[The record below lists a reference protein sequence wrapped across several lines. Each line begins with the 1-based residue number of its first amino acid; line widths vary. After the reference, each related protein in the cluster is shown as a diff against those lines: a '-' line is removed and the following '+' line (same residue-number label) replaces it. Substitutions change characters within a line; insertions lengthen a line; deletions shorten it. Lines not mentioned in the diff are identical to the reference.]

1 MKGGERKARELIR
14 TVVNSVDLGSLH
26 PMPSGMKADARP
38 HSSPLGITTPN
49 SGRSLIK
56 SSSSTCVVNP
66 VLSFA
71 DLDRIFFQKILKKE
85 EDLKKAFSI
94 IDSEQTLRVTKNQL
108 RRIIEV
114 YLLPLTRK
122 QFNEVLSQ
130 IPLTSNGEVP
140 YLEFL
145 ARFGRLITNVHSLKR
160 VPGKQ
165 CNVRSLNQLECQ
177 LGEKIFKNI
186 KGVTKAFKL
195 FDCTQ
200 SGQIHPNGLRQVL
213 ENYCFKMRD
222 DEFEKLWNRYSIGK
236 DAALDYNAFLKN
248 LAMNI
253 NLNQK
258 YSMNSKAQGPL
269 PLPTQ
274 PIPLDTVPWAPVSVG
289 PDVLECTWRVKP
301 ENKYVFSFSSTS
313 GDGWENSS
321 MDEIEAAFC
330 REFGVSTL
338 NIEKALSA
346 FDTTKRGYVSLNYL
360 KIVVDNFIF
369 PLPKGIFLQLLKR
382 LGFKTTGKIA
392 WKQFLRKCQDCAL
405 VDNGAMIPMR
415 KKKRM
420 CGAEPIFKENIIVKL
435 CRHVDD
441 GFSALKKAFHTVN
454 PKQDGKI
461 TGKELRH
468 ILNCIL
474 WKISDGEYKEL
485 MQILDPAG
493 SGYVNYITF
502 LYLLE
507 EENSVIRKKRL
518 SGLRDERIPQFLA
531 WDSVE
536 EVLQDAISKNSQ
548 DFHTLLKTY
557 DIGDT
562 GLISRNNLKK
572 ILQTFCRYLSDE
584 HLTKLCDKFQDVIS
598 GGILYKKLLSSIGVP
613 SPTHDSPVT
622 VQSFQSLNGICRR
635 EDIFERSKHSD
646 YKNDPTKNK
655 TLEEVIESLKNWI
668 QLQDIGFR
676 DTFLEYSKHP
686 LEKISKEEFRKVLE
700 DNGMPM
706 DDEQFGLLVKKI
718 GYKNE
723 GLSYLDFASG
733 FEASDGKP
741 SGQEPPVVQ
750 TVPTSVTP
758 KTSFE
763 SHFTTADDCLK
774 NFSKRIKETYGD
786 AYSAFYKTDTNHDGI
801 INMTDFRTMLHHML
815 ITLKEEEFMRLL
827 ESMNLK
833 PGLTLNY
840 REFRNLC
847 EKRQFKKDDPPQRLI
862 RPKPKN
868 TDSDLACEQ
877 AHNYLVSEARNRWFD
892 LSKNFLET
900 DNEGNGILRRRDI
913 RNSLYGFDIPITPRE
928 FEKLWARYDT
938 TQKGYITYQ
947 EFLSRLGIEYS
958 PSIHRPYAVDHFN
971 FMGHFTKP
979 EQILEET
986 KELQHYLE
994 SRPFKDKFKDH
1005 YQDISLAF
1013 AKLDKQKNAFISL
1026 NELQKVLQEYHPN
1039 ITEEEITT
1047 MLKSWGISYNDNII
1061 YYHEFLKALDNLK
1074 RVKAHPKEKEECQP
1088 IVFSVL
1094 TPDQVLKKMKEM
1106 VSANYNTFFK
1116 AFAAYDK
1123 EDTGIIK
1130 ASDFAQVIKDL
1141 CLKLKDS
1148 QYTYVLKKL
1157 RLHLNTHIN
1166 WKFFLRNFPC
1176 FFEETAAEWSDKMQ
1190 RACRPKSPKDQF
1202 LKDILTRIRDVVT
1215 ARYLIIAQ
1223 EFSDLDC
1230 SKSNL
1235 ISREDFK
1242 GIFNRHIQILNDEQF
1257 ESLWNELPLNSEG
1270 RLKYQDFLSKFNMEK
1285 ALSPPATGDSVKT
1298 QRSGGNTPEAEAAAA
1313 AAPAAT
1319 APAPA
1324 PGSAP
1329 ATGGGSAPGSAPRPQ
1344 TGDEIVPGTAAS
1356 AASRA
1361 WVPPLQNCEVI
1372 ENKLR
1377 KKIQGCWKEML
1388 KECKEKDVD
1397 KQGEITVAEF
1407 QALVDK
1413 YNLEISKD
1421 ECQHLIT
1428 KYDLKNCGKFAY
1440 CDFFQSCVLLLK
1452 AKETSLMQRMKIQQ
1466 VYMMKG
1472 SGTQSAS
1479 FYAALLRIQPKIL
1492 HCWRPMRRTFK
1503 SYDESGTG
1511 LLSIADFRKVL
1522 RQYGINLSEEEFFHI
1537 LEYYDKTL
1545 SSKISYNDFLRAFL
1559 Q

>member
-1 MKGGERKARELIR
+1 MKGGERKAREVIR
-14 TVVNSVDLGSLH
+14 TVVNSVDLGNLNST
-26 PMPSGMKADARP
+26 PGIKADVRP

-49 SGRSLIK
+49 ASRNLVK
-56 SSSSTCVVNP
+56 SSSSISVVNP

-85 EDLKKAFSI
+85 DELKKAFSI
-94 IDSEQTLRVTKNQL
+94 IDSEQTLRVTKSQL

-145 ARFGRLITNVHSLKR
+145 ARFGRLITNVNSLKR
-160 VPGKQ
+160 TPGKQ
-165 CNVRSLNQLECQ
+165 STSKSLNQLECM
-177 LGEKIFKNI
+177 LGEKIFKNVKSI
-186 KGVTKAFKL
+186 TKAFKL

-200 SGQIHPNGLRQVL
+200 SGQIHPSGLRQVL

-222 DEFEKLWNRYSIGK
+222 EEFEKLWNRYSLGK
-236 DAALDYNAFLKN
+236 DTALDYNAFLKN

-258 YSMNSKAQGPL
+258 YNFVSK
-269 PLPTQ
+269 
-274 PIPLDTVPWAPVSVG
+274 
-289 PDVLECTWRVKP
+289 ECAWRVKP
-301 ENKYVFSFSSTS
+301 DSKYVFSFSSTS

-330 REFGVSTL
+330 KEFGVSTP

-360 KIVVDNFIF
+360 KVVVDNFIF

-405 VDNGAMIPMR
+405 ADNGNMIPMR
-415 KKKRM
+415 KKKRVS
-420 CGAEPIFKENIIVKL
+420 GSEPVFKESILVKL
-435 CRHVDD
+435 CRLVDD
-441 GFSALKKAFHTVN
+441 NFFALKKAFHTIN

-461 TGKELRH
+461 TGKEMRH
-468 ILNCIL
+468 ILSTVL
-474 WKISDGEYKEL
+474 WKVSDSEYKEL
-485 MQILDPAG
+485 MEILDPTG
-493 SGYVNYITF
+493 SGYINYITL

-507 EENSVIRKKRL
+507 EDSSMMKKKRPN
-518 SGLRDERIPQFLA
+518 GLKDEKAPQFLA

-536 EVLQDAISKNSQ
+536 EVLQDAISKNLQ
-548 DFHTLLKTY
+548 DFHVLLKTH

-562 GLISRNNLKK
+562 GLISRNHLKK
-572 ILQTFCRYLSDE
+572 ILQTFCRYLTDE
-584 HLTKLCDKFQDVIS
+584 HLTKLCDKFQDVTS
-598 GGILYKKLLSSIGVP
+598 GGILYKKLLASIGIM
-613 SPTHDSPVT
+613 SPIQDSVVT
-622 VQSFQSLNGICRR
+622 IQSFQSPNGRR
-635 EDIFERSKHSD
+635 DDTSDRSKHSD
-646 YKNDPTKNK
+646 YKSEPVRNK

-668 QLQDIGFR
+668 QQQDTSFR

-686 LEKISKEEFRKVLE
+686 LEKISKEDFRKVLE

-733 FEASDGKP
+733 FEASDAKP
-741 SGQEPPVVQ
+741 NGLESPGTPA
-750 TVPTSVTP
+750 VPASLTP

-763 SHFTTADDCLK
+763 SHFTSAEECLK
-774 NFSKRIKETYGD
+774 IFPKKIKEIYGD

-801 INMTDFRTMLHHML
+801 INMADFRTLLHHML
-815 ITLKEEEFMRLL
+815 ITLKDEEFLRLL
-827 ESMNLK
+827 DAMNLK

-847 EKRQFKKDDPPQRLI
+847 EKKQFRKDDPPQRLI
-862 RPKPKN
+862 RPKPKT
-868 TDSDLACEQ
+868 TDSELACDQ
-877 AHNYLVSEARNRWFD
+877 AHNYLVSEAKNRWFD

-900 DNEGNGILRRRDI
+900 DSEGNGILRRKDI
-913 RNSLYGFDIPITPRE
+913 RNALFGFDIPITPRE

-938 TQKGYITYQ
+938 AQKGYITYQ

-958 PSIHRPYAVDHFN
+958 PSIHRPYAMDHFN

-979 EQILEET
+979 EQIMEET
-986 KELQHYLE
+986 KELQQYME
-994 SRPFKDKFKDH
+994 TNKPYKDKLKDH
-1005 YQDISLAF
+1005 YQDINQAIG
-1013 AKLDKQKNAFISL
+1013 KLDKHKSSVISL
-1026 NELQKVLQEYHPN
+1026 NELHRLLQEYHPN
-1039 ITEEEITT
+1039 ITEEEITA
-1047 MLKSWGISYNDNII
+1047 MLKSLGIAYNDNLI
-1061 YYHEFLKALDNLK
+1061 YYHDFLKALENLK
-1074 RVKAHPKEKEECQP
+1074 PIKPHSREKEEPQP
-1088 IVFSVL
+1088 VSFSAL
-1094 TPDQVLKKMKEM
+1094 TPEQALKKMKEM
-1106 VSANYNTFFK
+1106 VTMNCHAFCK
-1116 AFAAYDK
+1116 AFSACDK

-1141 CLKLKDS
+1141 CPKLKDS
-1148 QYTYVLKKL
+1148 QYSYVLKKL

-1176 FFEETAAEWSDKMQ
+1176 FFEETAAEWTEKMQ
-1190 RACRPKSPKDQF
+1190 RASRPKSPKDQF
-1202 LKDILTRIRDVVT
+1202 LKEILMRIRDVVT
-1215 ARYLIIAQ
+1215 TRYLNISQ
-1223 EFSDLDC
+1223 EFSDIDC
-1230 SKSNL
+1230 CKSNL
-1235 ISREDFK
+1235 VNREDFR
-1242 GIFNRHIQILNDEQF
+1242 IVCNRHFQVLSDEQF

-1270 RLKYQDFLSKFNMEK
+1270 RLKYQEFLNKFNMEK
-1285 ALSPPATGDSVKT
+1285 TLSPPASAESVK
-1298 QRSGGNTPEAEAAAA
+1298 RSGGTTPEAEAALQ
-1313 AAPAAT
+1313 
-1319 APAPA
+1319 
-1324 PGSAP
+1324 GSAP
-1329 ATGGGSAPGSAPRPQ
+1329 AAGGSSAPGSALRPQ
-1344 TGDEIVPGTAAS
+1344 TVHDSAPGTS
-1356 AASRA
+1356 SSTSSRA
-1361 WVPPLQNCEVI
+1361 WVPPLQNLEVI
-1372 ENKLR
+1372 ETKLR
-1377 KKIQGCWKEML
+1377 KKMQGCWKEML

-1397 KQGEITVAEF
+1397 KQGEITVADF

-1413 YNLEISKD
+1413 YNLDISKE

-1428 KYDLKNCGKFAY
+1428 KYDLKNNGKFAY

-1452 AKETSLMQRMKIQQ
+1452 PKETSLMQRMKIQQ

-1472 SGTQSAS
+1472 AGTQSAS

-1511 LLSIADFRKVL
+1511 LLSIADFRKDPIERAGENNISQMRKL
-1522 RQYGINLSEEEFFHI
+1522 KHQEPRAKRIIIRSHI
-1537 LEYYDKTL
+1537 SIPTPTTA
-1545 SSKISYNDFLRAFL
+1545 SW
-1559 Q
+1559 

>member
-1 MKGGERKARELIR
+1 MKGGERKAREIIR

-26 PMPSGMKADARP
+26 SSPAGIKADSRP

-49 SGRSLIK
+49 AGRNLIK
-56 SSSSTCVVNP
+56 SSSSICLVNP
-66 VLSFA
+66 ILSFA

-145 ARFGRLITNVHSLKR
+145 ARFGRLITNVNFLKR
-160 VPGKQ
+160 VTGKQ
-165 CNVRSLNQLECQ
+165 CNSRSLSQLECQ
-177 LGEKIFKNI
+177 LGEKIFKNVKSI
-186 KGVTKAFKL
+186 TKAFKL
-195 FDCTQ
+195 FDCTH
-200 SGQIHPNGLRQVL
+200 SGQIHPKGLRQVL
-213 ENYCFKMRD
+213 ESYCFKMRD
-222 DEFEKLWNRYSIGK
+222 DEFEKLWNRYSLGK
-236 DAALDYNAFLKN
+236 DTSLDYNAFLKN

-258 YSMNSKAQGPL
+258 YSTSNK
-269 PLPTQ
+269 
-274 PIPLDTVPWAPVSVG
+274 
-289 PDVLECTWRVKP
+289 ECTWRVKP
-301 ENKYVFSFSSTS
+301 ENKYVFSFSSLS
-313 GDGWENSS
+313 GDSWENSS

-330 REFGVSTL
+330 REFGVCTA

-346 FDTTKRGYVSLNYL
+346 FDTSKRGYVSLNYL

-405 VDNGAMIPMR
+405 VDNGSMIPLR

-420 CGAEPIFKENIIVKL
+420 GGAEPIFKENIIMKI
-435 CRHVDD
+435 CRQVDD
-441 GFSALKKAFHTVN
+441 NFSALKKAFHMIN

-461 TGKELRH
+461 LGKELRH
-468 ILNCIL
+468 VLNCAL
-474 WKISDGEYKEL
+474 LKISDVEYKEL
-485 MQILDPAG
+485 LQILDPTG
-493 SGYVNYITF
+493 SGYVNYFTF

-507 EENSVIRKKRL
+507 EESSLIRKKRL
-518 SGLRDERIPQFLA
+518 NGLKDEKIPQFLA
-531 WDSVE
+531 WDSME
-536 EVLQDAISKNSQ
+536 EVLQDALSKNLQ
-548 DFHTLLKTY
+548 DFYTLLKTY

-572 ILQTFCRYLSDE
+572 VLQTFCRYLSDE
-584 HLTKLCDKFQDVIS
+584 HLSKLCDKFQDATS
-598 GGILYKKLLSSIGVP
+598 GGILYKKLLASFGIIIP
-613 SPTHDSPVT
+613 IYESPVT
-622 VQSFQSLNGICRR
+622 VQSFQSLNGIGRR
-635 EDIFERSKHSD
+635 DDFSERSKSND
-646 YKNDPTKNK
+646 YKSEPIKNK
-655 TLEEVIESLKNWI
+655 TLEEVIDSLKNWI
-668 QLQDIGFR
+668 QLQDAGFR

-733 FEASDGKP
+733 FEGSDGKP
-741 SGQEPPVVQ
+741 TGQEPPGTP
-750 TVPTSVTP
+750 TVPIPVTP
-758 KTSFE
+758 KSSFE
-763 SHFTTADDCLK
+763 SHFTSAEECLK
-774 NFSKRIKETYGD
+774 NFPKRIKEFYGD
-786 AYSAFYKTDTNHDGI
+786 AYSAFYKTDTNRDGL
-801 INMTDFRTMLHHML
+801 INMADLRTMLHHML
-815 ITLKEEEFMRLL
+815 ITLKEEEFMHLL
-827 ESMNLK
+827 DLMNLK

-847 EKRQFKKDDPPQRLI
+847 EKKQFKKDDPPQRLI
-862 RPKPKN
+862 RSKPKS
-868 TDSDLACEQ
+868 TDSELACDQ
-877 AHNYLVSEARNRWFD
+877 AHNYLASEAKNRWFD

-900 DNEGNGILRRRDI
+900 DNEGNGILRRRDV

-928 FEKLWARYDT
+928 FEKLWARYDVN
-938 TQKGYITYQ
+938 QKGYVTYQ
-947 EFLSRLGIEYS
+947 EFLNRLGIEYS

-986 KELQHYLE
+986 RELQQYLE
-994 SRPFKDKFKDH
+994 ATKPLKDKLKDH
-1005 YQDISLAF
+1005 YQDISQAF
-1013 AKLDKQKNAFISL
+1013 AKLDRHKNASVSL
-1026 NELQKVLQEYHPN
+1026 NEMQKVLQEYQPN
-1039 ITEEEITT
+1039 ITEEEIIT

-1061 YYHEFLKALDNLK
+1061 CYHEFLKAFDNLK
-1074 RVKAHPKEKEECQP
+1074 PTKTHPKEKEESQTV
-1088 IVFSVL
+1088 VFSTL
-1094 TPDQVLKKMKEM
+1094 PPDQVLKKMKE
-1106 VSANYNTFFK
+1106 VVLANYGTFVK

-1176 FFEETAAEWSDKMQ
+1176 FFEETAAEWTDKMQ
-1190 RACRPKSPKDQF
+1190 RACGPRSPKDQF
-1202 LKDILTRIRDVVT
+1202 LKDILTRIRDIVT
-1215 ARYLIIAQ
+1215 TRYLNIAQ

-1230 SKSNL
+1230 LKSNL
-1235 ISREDFK
+1235 ISREDFRSV
-1242 GIFNRHIQILNDEQF
+1242 FNRHIQILNDEQF

-1270 RLKYQDFLSKFNMEK
+1270 RLKYQEFLNKFNMDK
-1285 ALSPPATGDSVKT
+1285 TLSPLATGDSVKT
-1298 QRSGGNTPEAEAAAA
+1298 QRSGGISPEAEVV
-1313 AAPAAT
+1313 
-1319 APAPA
+1319 
-1324 PGSAP
+1324 PGP
-1329 ATGGGSAPGSAPRPQ
+1329 PPPTGVVSAPGSAPRPQ
-1344 TGDEIVPGTAAS
+1344 TQEAVPPTAGS
-1356 AASRA
+1356 TASRA
-1361 WVPPLQNCEVI
+1361 WVPPLQNCEMI
-1372 ENKLR
+1372 ETKVR

-1397 KQGEITVAEF
+1397 KRGEITVAEF

-1413 YNLEISKD
+1413 YNLEISKE

-1428 KYDLKNCGKFAY
+1428 KYDLKSNGKFAY

-1452 AKETSLMQRMKIQQ
+1452 TKETSLMQRMKIQQ

-1537 LEYYDKTL
+1537 LEYYDRTL

>member
-1 MKGGERKARELIR
+1 MSLRRWTSSRGGGWGRCFQTRDLARTNPGLPALGPFPEGR
-14 TVVNSVDLGSLH
+14 TNQRAF
-26 PMPSGMKADARP
+26 PSPWQQRP
-38 HSSPLGITTPN
+38 
-49 SGRSLIK
+49 GRENLVAGQRASDFQAI
-56 SSSSTCVVNP
+56 CVVNP
-66 VLSFA
+66 ILSFA
-71 DLDRIFFQKILKKE
+71 DLDRIFFQKILEKE
-85 EDLKKAFSI
+85 DDLKKAFSI

-145 ARFGRLITNVHSLKR
+145 ARFGRLITNAHSLKR
-160 VPGKQ
+160 VTGRQ
-165 CNVRSLNQLECQ
+165 CNIRSLNQLECL
-177 LGEKIFKNI
+177 LGEKIFKNVKSI
-186 KGVTKAFKL
+186 SRAFKL
-195 FDCTQ
+195 FDCSH
-200 SGQIHPNGLRQVL
+200 SGQIHPDGLRQVL

-222 DEFEKLWNRYSIGK
+222 EEFEKLWNRYSLGK
-236 DAALDYNAFLKN
+236 DTALDYNAFLKN

-258 YSMNSKAQGPL
+258 YSMSNK
-269 PLPTQ
+269 
-274 PIPLDTVPWAPVSVG
+274 
-289 PDVLECTWRVKP
+289 ECTWRVKP

-313 GDGWENSS
+313 GDSWENSS
-321 MDEIEAAFC
+321 LDEIEAAFC
-330 REFGVSTL
+330 REFGVSTA

-346 FDTTKRGYVSLNYL
+346 FDTSKRGYVSLNYL

-405 VDNGAMIPMR
+405 VDSGSMIPMR
-415 KKKRM
+415 KKKSYCMDLGPGCLDRGPGTGSNGTLQAKASGLSSGDPAGLAGRPLVIVADWLSSEEGPEEGQDWACQEEEDLPPFYSSPRM
-420 CGAEPIFKENIIVKL
+420 GGAEPILKENIIMKV

-441 GFSALKKAFHTVN
+441 SFSALKKAFHMFN
-454 PKQDGKI
+454 PKQDEKM

-468 ILNCIL
+468 ILNCVL
-474 WKISDGEYKEL
+474 WKVSDAEYKEL
-485 MQILDPAG
+485 MQILDPAA
-493 SGYVNYITF
+493 SGYVNYGTF
-502 LYLLE
+502 LNLLE
-507 EENSVIRKKRL
+507 EESSVFRKKRL
-518 SGLRDERIPQFLA
+518 NGLKDEKTPQFLA
-531 WDSVE
+531 WDSLE
-536 EVLQDAISKNSQ
+536 EVLHDAISKNMQ
-548 DFHTLLKTY
+548 DFHASLKTY

-572 ILQTFCRYLSDE
+572 ILQTVCRFLSDE
-584 HLTKLCDKFQDVIS
+584 HLTKLCDKFQDATS
-598 GGILYKKLLSSIGVP
+598 GGILYKKLLASIGIT
-613 SPTHDSPVT
+613 SLSHDSPVT
-622 VQSFQSLNGICRR
+622 VQSFQSVNGICRR
-635 EDIFERSKHSD
+635 DDFSERSKYD
-646 YKNDPTKNK
+646 YKNEPIKNK
-655 TLEEVIESLKNWI
+655 TLEEVIESLKSWI
-668 QLQDIGFR
+668 QLQDTGFR

-733 FEASDGKP
+733 FEASDGKLTVQEP
-741 SGQEPPVVQ
+741 SGILA
-750 TVPTSVTP
+750 VPTSVTP
-758 KTSFE
+758 KGSFE
-763 SHFTTADDCLK
+763 SHFTSAEECLK
-774 NFSKRIKETYGD
+774 NFPKRIKETYGD

-801 INMTDFRTMLHHML
+801 INMADFRTMLHHML
-815 ITLKEEEFMRLL
+815 ITLKEEEFIRLL

-847 EKRQFKKDDPPQRLI
+847 EKKQFKKDDPPQRLI

-868 TDSDLACEQ
+868 TDSELACDQ

-938 TQKGYITYQ
+938 TQKGYVTYQ
-947 EFLSRLGIEYS
+947 EFLNRLGIEYS
-958 PSIHRPYAVDHFN
+958 PSIHRPYVVDHFN

-986 KELQHYLE
+986 RELQQV
-994 SRPFKDKFKDH
+994 SQKDKFKDH
-1005 YQDISLAF
+1005 YQDISQAF
-1013 AKLDKQKNAFISL
+1013 AKLDKHKNAFISL
-1026 NELQKVLQEYHPN
+1026 NEMQKVLQEYQPN
-1039 ITEEEITT
+1039 ITEEEIMTL
-1047 MLKSWGISYNDNII
+1047 LKSWGISYNDNII

-1074 RVKAHPKEKEECQP
+1074 PVKAQSKEKEEGQAV
-1088 IVFSVL
+1088 VFSL
-1094 TPDQVLKKMKEM
+1094 LAPDQVLKKMKEV
-1106 VSANYNTFFK
+1106 VSANYNAFFK

-1176 FFEETAAEWSDKMQ
+1176 FFEETAVEWSDKMQ
-1190 RACRPKSPKDQF
+1190 RACRPKSPKDQS
-1202 LKDILTRIRDVVT
+1202 LKDILMRIRDVVT
-1215 ARYLIIAQ
+1215 TRYLNISQ

-1235 ISREDFK
+1235 ISREDFRS
-1242 GIFNRHIQILNDEQF
+1242 ICNRYFQVLNDEQF
-1257 ESLWNELPLNSEG
+1257 ESLWNELPLNSDG
-1270 RLKYQDFLSKFNMEK
+1270 KLKYQEFLSKFNMEK
-1285 ALSPPATGDSVKT
+1285 TLSPPATGDSVKT
-1298 QRSGGNTPEAEAAAA
+1298 QRSGGNSPEAEAA
-1313 AAPAAT
+1313 
-1319 APAPA
+1319 
-1324 PGSAP
+1324 PGTAP

-1344 TGDEIVPGTAAS
+1344 TGPESAPPTAGS
-1356 AASRA
+1356 MASRA

-1372 ENKLR
+1372 ETKLR

-1397 KQGEITVAEF
+1397 KHGEITVAEF
-1407 QALVDK
+1407 QALADK

-1428 KYDLKNCGKFAY
+1428 KYDLKNNGKFAY
-1440 CDFFQSCVLLLK
+1440 CDFFQSCVL
-1452 AKETSLMQRMKIQQ
+1452 
-1466 VYMMKG
+1466 
-1472 SGTQSAS
+1472 
-1479 FYAALLRIQPKIL
+1479 
-1492 HCWRPMRRTFK
+1492 
-1503 SYDESGTG
+1503 
-1511 LLSIADFRKVL
+1511 
-1522 RQYGINLSEEEFFHI
+1522 
-1537 LEYYDKTL
+1537 
-1545 SSKISYNDFLRAFL
+1545 
-1559 Q
+1559 

>member
-1 MKGGERKARELIR
+1 MVVVMVVMMVVMVVMVVMAVMVAVSGSPVLLLVTIHTSSQTTSPGREVIR
-14 TVVNSVDLGSLH
+14 TVVNSVDLGSL
-26 PMPSGMKADARP
+26 PLTTSGIKADARP
-38 HSSPLGITTPN
+38 HSSPLGIMTPN
-49 SGRSLIK
+49 AGRNLIK
-56 SSSSTCVVNP
+56 SSSSICVVNP
-66 VLSFA
+66 ILSFA

-160 VPGKQ
+160 VNGKQ
-165 CNVRSLNQLECQ
+165 CNIRSLNQLECQ
-177 LGEKIFKNI
+177 LGEKIFKNVKSI
-186 KGVTKAFKL
+186 NKAFKL
-195 FDCTQ
+195 FDCTH
-200 SGQIHPNGLRQVL
+200 SGQIHPDGLRQVL

-222 DEFEKLWNRYSIGK
+222 EEFEKLWSRYSLGK
-236 DAALDYNAFLKN
+236 DTALDYNAFLKN

-253 NLNQK
+253 NLNHK
-258 YSMNSKAQGPL
+258 YSMGNK
-269 PLPTQ
+269 
-274 PIPLDTVPWAPVSVG
+274 
-289 PDVLECTWRVKP
+289 ECTWRVKP

-330 REFGVSTL
+330 KEFGVSTA

-346 FDTTKRGYVSLNYL
+346 FDTSKRGYVSLNYL

-392 WKQFLRKCQDCAL
+392 WKQFLRKCQDCTL
-405 VDNGAMIPMR
+405 VDNGYTIPMR

-420 CGAEPIFKENIIVKL
+420 CGAEPVFKENIIMKL

-441 GFSALKKAFHTVN
+441 SLFALKKAFHVIN

-468 ILNCIL
+468 VLNSALC
-474 WKISDGEYKEL
+474 KVSDVEHKEL

-507 EENSVIRKKRL
+507 EECSSIRKKRL
-518 SGLRDERIPQFLA
+518 NGLKDEKIPQFLA
-531 WDSVE
+531 WDSME
-536 EVLQDAISKNSQ
+536 EVLQDAISKNFQ
-548 DFHTLLKTY
+548 DFYILLKTH

-562 GLISRNNLKK
+562 GLISRNSLKK
-572 ILQTFCRYLSDE
+572 ILQTFCRFLSDE
-584 HLTKLCDKFQDVIS
+584 HLTKLCDKFQDGTS
-598 GGILYKKLLSSIGVP
+598 GGILYKKLLASIGIT

-622 VQSFQSLNGICRR
+622 VQSFQPPNGICRR
-635 EDIFERSKHSD
+635 DDFSERNKYSD
-646 YKNDPTKNK
+646 YKNEPVRSKS
-655 TLEEVIESLKNWI
+655 LEEVIESLKNWI

-700 DNGMPM
+700 DYGMPM

-733 FEASDGKP
+733 FEDGKP
-741 SGQEPPVVQ
+741 SGQEPSGILA
-750 TVPTSVTP
+750 VPTSVTP
-758 KTSFE
+758 KSSFE
-763 SHFTTADDCLK
+763 SHFTSAEECLK
-774 NFSKRIKETYGD
+774 NFPKKIKETYGD

-815 ITLKEEEFMRLL
+815 ITLKEEEFIRLL

-847 EKRQFKKDDPPQRLI
+847 EKKQFKKDDPPQRLI
-862 RPKPKN
+862 RPKPKS
-868 TDSDLACEQ
+868 TDSELACDQ
-877 AHNYLVSEARNRWFD
+877 AHSYLVSEAKNRWFD

-938 TQKGYITYQ
+938 TQKGYVTYQ
-947 EFLSRLGIEYS
+947 EFLNRLGIEYS

-971 FMGHFTKP
+971 FMGHFTRP

-986 KELQHYLE
+986 RELQQYLE
-994 SRPFKDKFKDH
+994 AARTVKDKFKDH
-1005 YQDISLAF
+1005 YQDISQAF
-1013 AKLDKQKNAFISL
+1013 AKLDKHKNAFISL
-1026 NELQKVLQEYHPN
+1026 NEMQKVLQEYQPN

-1047 MLKSWGISYNDNII
+1047 MLRSWGISYNDNII

-1074 RVKAHPKEKEECQP
+1074 PVKTHSREKEESQTV
-1088 IVFSVL
+1088 IFSVL
-1094 TPDQVLKKMKEM
+1094 APDQALKKMKE
-1106 VSANYNTFFK
+1106 VVLANYNAFFK
-1116 AFAAYDK
+1116 AFSAYDK

-1190 RACRPKSPKDQF
+1190 KACRPKSPKDQF

-1215 ARYLIIAQ
+1215 TRYLNISQ

-1230 SKSNL
+1230 YKSNL
-1235 ISREDFK
+1235 ISREDFRS
-1242 GIFNRHIQILNDEQF
+1242 IFNRHFQILNDEQF
-1257 ESLWNELPLNSEG
+1257 ESLWNELPLSSDG
-1270 RLKYQDFLSKFNMEK
+1270 RLRYQDFLNKFNMEK
-1285 ALSPPATGDSVKT
+1285 TLSPPATGDSLKT
-1298 QRSGGNTPEAEAAAA
+1298 QRSGGASPEAEAA
-1313 AAPAAT
+1313 PGT
-1319 APAPA
+1319 APATA
-1324 PGSAP
+1324 GSCP
-1329 ATGGGSAPGSAPRPQ
+1329 PGSAPRPQ
-1344 TGDEIVPGTAAS
+1344 TGHEAAPPTAGS
-1356 AASRA
+1356 TASRA
-1361 WVPPLQNCEVI
+1361 WVPPLQNCEAI
-1372 ENKLR
+1372 ETKLR
-1377 KKIQGCWKEML
+1377 RKIQGCWKEML

-1397 KQGEITVAEF
+1397 KHGEITVAEF
-1407 QALVDK
+1407 QALADK

-1421 ECQHLIT
+1421 EYQHLIT
-1428 KYDLKNCGKFAY
+1428 KYDLKNSGKFAY

-1452 AKETSLMQRMKIQQ
+1452 GKETSLMQRMKIQQ
-1466 VYMMKG
+1466 IYMMKG

>member
-1 MKGGERKARELIR
+1 MKGGERKASLLNSDLALAIHSSTPSKYTVLESILPREVIR
-14 TVVNSVDLGSLH
+14 TVVNSVDLGNLNST
-26 PMPSGMKADARP
+26 PGIKADVRP

-49 SGRSLIK
+49 ASRNLVK
-56 SSSSTCVVNP
+56 SSSSISVVNP

-85 EDLKKAFSI
+85 DELKKAFSI
-94 IDSEQTLRVTKNQL
+94 IDSEQTLRVTKSQL

-145 ARFGRLITNVHSLKR
+145 ARFGRLITNVNSLKR
-160 VPGKQ
+160 TPGKQ
-165 CNVRSLNQLECQ
+165 STSKSLNQLECM
-177 LGEKIFKNI
+177 LGEKIFKNVKSI
-186 KGVTKAFKL
+186 TKAFKL

-200 SGQIHPNGLRQVL
+200 SGQIHPSGLRQVL

-222 DEFEKLWNRYSIGK
+222 EEFEKLWNRYSLGK
-236 DAALDYNAFLKN
+236 DTALDYNAFLKN

-258 YSMNSKAQGPL
+258 YNFVSK
-269 PLPTQ
+269 
-274 PIPLDTVPWAPVSVG
+274 
-289 PDVLECTWRVKP
+289 ECAWRVKP
-301 ENKYVFSFSSTS
+301 DSKYVFSFSSTS

-330 REFGVSTL
+330 KEFGVSTP

-360 KIVVDNFIF
+360 KVVVDNFIF

-405 VDNGAMIPMR
+405 ADNGNMIPMR
-415 KKKRM
+415 KKKRVS
-420 CGAEPIFKENIIVKL
+420 GSEPVFKESILVKL
-435 CRHVDD
+435 CRLVDD
-441 GFSALKKAFHTVN
+441 NFFALKKAFHTIN

-461 TGKELRH
+461 TGKEMRH
-468 ILNCIL
+468 ILSTVL
-474 WKISDGEYKEL
+474 WKVSDSEYKEL
-485 MQILDPAG
+485 MEILDPTG
-493 SGYVNYITF
+493 SGYINYITL

-507 EENSVIRKKRL
+507 EDSSMMKKKRPN
-518 SGLRDERIPQFLA
+518 GLKDEKAPQFLA

-536 EVLQDAISKNSQ
+536 EVLQDAISKNLQ
-548 DFHTLLKTY
+548 DFHVLLKTH

-562 GLISRNNLKK
+562 GLISRNHLKK
-572 ILQTFCRYLSDE
+572 ILQTFCRYLTDE
-584 HLTKLCDKFQDVIS
+584 HLTKLCDKFQDVTS
-598 GGILYKKLLSSIGVP
+598 GGILYKKLLASIGIM
-613 SPTHDSPVT
+613 SPIQDSVVT
-622 VQSFQSLNGICRR
+622 IQSFQSPNGRR
-635 EDIFERSKHSD
+635 DDTSDRSKHSD
-646 YKNDPTKNK
+646 YKSEPVRNK

-668 QLQDIGFR
+668 QQQDTSFR

-686 LEKISKEEFRKVLE
+686 LEKISKEDFRKVLE

-733 FEASDGKP
+733 FEASDAKP
-741 SGQEPPVVQ
+741 NGLESPGTPA
-750 TVPTSVTP
+750 VPASLTP

-763 SHFTTADDCLK
+763 SHFTSAEECLK
-774 NFSKRIKETYGD
+774 IFPKKIKEIYGD

-801 INMTDFRTMLHHML
+801 INMADFRTLLHHML
-815 ITLKEEEFMRLL
+815 ITLKDEEFLRLL
-827 ESMNLK
+827 DAMNLK

-847 EKRQFKKDDPPQRLI
+847 EKKQFRKDDPPQRLI
-862 RPKPKN
+862 RPKPKT
-868 TDSDLACEQ
+868 TDSELACDQ
-877 AHNYLVSEARNRWFD
+877 AHNYLVSEAKNRWFD

-900 DNEGNGILRRRDI
+900 DSEGNGILRRKDI
-913 RNSLYGFDIPITPRE
+913 RNALFGFDIPITPRE

-938 TQKGYITYQ
+938 AQKGYITYQ

-958 PSIHRPYAVDHFN
+958 PSIHRPYAMDHFN

-979 EQILEET
+979 EQIMEET
-986 KELQHYLE
+986 KELQQYME
-994 SRPFKDKFKDH
+994 TNKPYKDKLKDH
-1005 YQDISLAF
+1005 YQDINQAIG
-1013 AKLDKQKNAFISL
+1013 KLDKHKSSVISL
-1026 NELQKVLQEYHPN
+1026 NELHRLLQEYHPN
-1039 ITEEEITT
+1039 ITEEEITA
-1047 MLKSWGISYNDNII
+1047 MLKSLGIAYNDNLI
-1061 YYHEFLKALDNLK
+1061 YYHDFLKALENLK
-1074 RVKAHPKEKEECQP
+1074 PIKPHSREKEEPQP
-1088 IVFSVL
+1088 VSFSAL
-1094 TPDQVLKKMKEM
+1094 TPEQALKKMKEM
-1106 VSANYNTFFK
+1106 VTMNCHAFCK
-1116 AFAAYDK
+1116 AFSACDK

-1141 CLKLKDS
+1141 CPKLKDS
-1148 QYTYVLKKL
+1148 QYSYVLKKL

-1176 FFEETAAEWSDKMQ
+1176 FFEETAAEWTEKMQ
-1190 RACRPKSPKDQF
+1190 RASRPKSPKDQF
-1202 LKDILTRIRDVVT
+1202 LKEILMRIRDVVT
-1215 ARYLIIAQ
+1215 TRYLNISQ
-1223 EFSDLDC
+1223 EFSDIDC
-1230 SKSNL
+1230 CKSNL
-1235 ISREDFK
+1235 VNREDFR
-1242 GIFNRHIQILNDEQF
+1242 IVCNRHFQVLSDEQF

-1270 RLKYQDFLSKFNMEK
+1270 RLKYQEFLNKFNMEK
-1285 ALSPPATGDSVKT
+1285 TLSPPASAESVK
-1298 QRSGGNTPEAEAAAA
+1298 RSGGTTPEAEAALQ
-1313 AAPAAT
+1313 
-1319 APAPA
+1319 
-1324 PGSAP
+1324 GSAP
-1329 ATGGGSAPGSAPRPQ
+1329 AAGGSSAPGSALRPQ
-1344 TGDEIVPGTAAS
+1344 TVHDSAPGTS
-1356 AASRA
+1356 SSTSSRA
-1361 WVPPLQNCEVI
+1361 WVPPLQNLEVI
-1372 ENKLR
+1372 ETKLR
-1377 KKIQGCWKEML
+1377 KKMQGCWKEML

-1397 KQGEITVAEF
+1397 KQGEITVADF

-1413 YNLEISKD
+1413 YNLDISKE

-1428 KYDLKNCGKFAY
+1428 KYDLKNNGKFAY

-1452 AKETSLMQRMKIQQ
+1452 PKETSLMQRMKIQQ

-1472 SGTQSAS
+1472 AGTQSAS

>member
-1 MKGGERKARELIR
+1 MKGGERKSREVIR
-14 TVVNSVDLGSLH
+14 TVVNSVDLGNLNS
-26 PMPSGMKADARP
+26 STTGIKADVRP

-49 SGRSLIK
+49 TGRNLVK
-56 SSSSTCVVNP
+56 SSSSISVVNP

-85 EDLKKAFSI
+85 DELKKAFSI
-94 IDSEQTLRVTKNQL
+94 IDSEQTLRVTKSQL

-145 ARFGRLITNVHSLKR
+145 ARFGRLITNVNSLKR
-160 VPGKQ
+160 TPGKQ
-165 CNVRSLNQLECQ
+165 FTSKSLNQLECM
-177 LGEKIFKNI
+177 LGEKIFKNVKSI
-186 KGVTKAFKL
+186 TKAFKL

-200 SGQIHPNGLRQVL
+200 SGQIHPSGLRQVL

-222 DEFEKLWNRYSIGK
+222 EEFEKLWNRYSLGK
-236 DAALDYNAFLKN
+236 DTALDYNAFLKN

-258 YSMNSKAQGPL
+258 YNFVSK
-269 PLPTQ
+269 
-274 PIPLDTVPWAPVSVG
+274 
-289 PDVLECTWRVKP
+289 ECAWRVKP
-301 ENKYVFSFSSTS
+301 DSKYVFSFSSTS

-330 REFGVSTL
+330 KEFGVSTA

-360 KIVVDNFIF
+360 KVVVDNFIF

-405 VDNGAMIPMR
+405 AENGNMIPMR
-415 KKKRM
+415 KKKRV
-420 CGAEPIFKENIIVKL
+420 CGSEPVFKESILVKL
-435 CRHVDD
+435 CRLVDD
-441 GFSALKKAFHTVN
+441 NFFALKKAFHTIN

-461 TGKELRH
+461 TGKEMRH
-468 ILNCIL
+468 ILSTVL
-474 WKISDGEYKEL
+474 WKVSDSEYKEL
-485 MQILDPAG
+485 MQILDPTG
-493 SGYVNYITF
+493 SGYINYITL

-507 EENSVIRKKRL
+507 EDSSMMKKKRPN
-518 SGLRDERIPQFLA
+518 GLKDEKAPQFLA

-536 EVLQDAISKNSQ
+536 EVLQDAISKNLQ
-548 DFHTLLKTY
+548 DFHVLLKTH

-562 GLISRNNLKK
+562 GLISRNHLKK
-572 ILQTFCRYLSDE
+572 ILQTFCRYLTDE
-584 HLTKLCDKFQDVIS
+584 HLTKLCDKFQDVTS
-598 GGILYKKLLSSIGVP
+598 GGILYKKLLASIGIM
-613 SPTHDSPVT
+613 SPIQDSIVT
-622 VQSFQSLNGICRR
+622 IQSFQSPNGSRR
-635 EDIFERSKHSD
+635 DDTSDRSKHSD
-646 YKNDPTKNK
+646 YKNEPVRNK
-655 TLEEVIESLKNWI
+655 SLEEVIESLKNWI
-668 QLQDIGFR
+668 QQQDTSFR
-676 DTFLEYSKHP
+676 DTFLEYSRHP

-733 FEASDGKP
+733 FEASDAKP
-741 SGQEPPVVQ
+741 NGLESPGTPA
-750 TVPTSVTP
+750 VPASLTP

-763 SHFTTADDCLK
+763 SHFTSAEECLK
-774 NFSKRIKETYGD
+774 IFPKKIKEIYGD

-801 INMTDFRTMLHHML
+801 INMSDFRTLLHHML
-815 ITLKEEEFMRLL
+815 ITLKDEEFLRLL
-827 ESMNLK
+827 DAMNLK

-847 EKRQFKKDDPPQRLI
+847 EKKQFRKDDPPQRLI
-862 RPKPKN
+862 RPKPKT
-868 TDSDLACEQ
+868 TDSELACDQ
-877 AHNYLVSEARNRWFD
+877 AHNYLVSEAKNRWFD

-900 DNEGNGILRRRDI
+900 DSEGNGILRRKDI
-913 RNSLYGFDIPITPRE
+913 RNALFGFDIPITPRE

-938 TQKGYITYQ
+938 TQKGYVTYQ

-958 PSIHRPYAVDHFN
+958 PSIHRPYAIEHFN

-979 EQILEET
+979 EQIMEET
-986 KELQHYLE
+986 KELQQYME
-994 SRPFKDKFKDH
+994 MNKPFKDKLKDH
-1005 YQDISLAF
+1005 YQDINQAMG
-1013 AKLDKQKNAFISL
+1013 KLDKHKSSVISL
-1026 NELQKVLQEYHPN
+1026 NELHKLLQEYHPN
-1039 ITEEEITT
+1039 ITEEEITA
-1047 MLKSWGISYNDNII
+1047 MLKSLGIAYNDNLI
-1061 YYHEFLKALDNLK
+1061 YYHDFLKALENLK
-1074 RVKAHPKEKEECQP
+1074 PIKSHSREKEEPQP
-1088 IVFSVL
+1088 ISFSAL
-1094 TPDQVLKKMKEM
+1094 TPEQALKKMKEM
-1106 VSANYNTFFK
+1106 VTMNCHAFCK
-1116 AFAAYDK
+1116 AFSACDK

-1141 CLKLKDS
+1141 CPKLKDS
-1148 QYTYVLKKL
+1148 QYSYVLKKL

-1176 FFEETAAEWSDKMQ
+1176 FFEETAAEWTEKMQ
-1190 RACRPKSPKDQF
+1190 RASRPKSPKDQF
-1202 LKDILTRIRDVVT
+1202 LKEILMRIRDVVT
-1215 ARYLIIAQ
+1215 TRYLNISQ
-1223 EFSDLDC
+1223 EFSDIDC
-1230 SKSNL
+1230 CKSNL
-1235 ISREDFK
+1235 VNREDFR
-1242 GIFNRHIQILNDEQF
+1242 IVCNRHFQVLSDEQF

-1270 RLKYQDFLSKFNMEK
+1270 RLKYQEFLNKFNMEK
-1285 ALSPPATGDSVKT
+1285 TLSPPASVESLK
-1298 QRSGGNTPEAEAAAA
+1298 RSGGTTPEAEAAQQGP
-1313 AAPAAT
+1313 APAAG
-1319 APAPA
+1319 
-1324 PGSAP
+1324 GS
-1329 ATGGGSAPGSAPRPQ
+1329 SAPGSASRPQ
-1344 TGDEIVPGTAAS
+1344 TIHESAPGTAS
-1356 AASRA
+1356 STASRA
-1361 WVPPLQNCEVI
+1361 WVPPLQNLEVI
-1372 ENKLR
+1372 ETKLR
-1377 KKIQGCWKEML
+1377 KKMQGFWKEML

-1397 KQGEITVAEF
+1397 KQGEITVADF

-1413 YNLEISKD
+1413 YNLDISKE

-1428 KYDLKNCGKFAY
+1428 KYDLKNNGKFAY

-1452 AKETSLMQRMKIQQ
+1452 PKETSLMQRMKIQQ

-1472 SGTQSAS
+1472 AGTQSAS

>member
-1 MKGGERKARELIR
+1 MKGGERKAREVIR
-14 TVVNSVDLGSLH
+14 TVVNSVDLGNLNS
-26 PMPSGMKADARP
+26 PTTGIKADVRP

-49 SGRSLIK
+49 TGRSLVK
-56 SSSSTCVVNP
+56 SSSSISVVNP

-85 EDLKKAFSI
+85 DELKKAFSI
-94 IDSEQTLRVTKNQL
+94 IDSEQTLRVTKSQL

-145 ARFGRLITNVHSLKR
+145 ARFGRLITNVNSLKR
-160 VPGKQ
+160 TPGKQ
-165 CNVRSLNQLECQ
+165 FTSKSLNQLECM
-177 LGEKIFKNI
+177 LGEKIFKNVKSI
-186 KGVTKAFKL
+186 TKAFKL

-200 SGQIHPNGLRQVL
+200 SGQIHPSGLRQVL

-222 DEFEKLWNRYSIGK
+222 EEFEKLWNRYSLGK
-236 DAALDYNAFLKN
+236 DTALDYNAFLKN

-258 YSMNSKAQGPL
+258 YNFVSKDCA
-269 PLPTQ
+269 
-274 PIPLDTVPWAPVSVG
+274 
-289 PDVLECTWRVKP
+289 WRVKP
-301 ENKYVFSFSSTS
+301 DSKYVFSFSSTS

-330 REFGVSTL
+330 KEFGVSTA

-360 KIVVDNFIF
+360 KVVVDNFIF

-405 VDNGAMIPMR
+405 AENGNMIPMR
-415 KKKRM
+415 KKKRV
-420 CGAEPIFKENIIVKL
+420 CGSEPVFKESILVKL
-435 CRHVDD
+435 CRLVDD
-441 GFSALKKAFHTVN
+441 NFFALKKAFHSIN

-461 TGKELRH
+461 TGKEMRH
-468 ILNCIL
+468 ILSTVL
-474 WKISDGEYKEL
+474 WKVSDSEYKEL
-485 MQILDPAG
+485 MQILDPTG
-493 SGYVNYITF
+493 SGYINYITL

-507 EENSVIRKKRL
+507 EDSSMMKKKRPN
-518 SGLRDERIPQFLA
+518 GLKDEKAPQFLA

-536 EVLQDAISKNSQ
+536 EVLQDAISKNLQ
-548 DFHTLLKTY
+548 DFHVLLKTH

-562 GLISRNNLKK
+562 GLISRNHLKK
-572 ILQTFCRYLSDE
+572 ILQTFCRYLTDE
-584 HLTKLCDKFQDVIS
+584 HLTKLCDKFQDATS
-598 GGILYKKLLSSIGVP
+598 GGILYKKLLASIGIM
-613 SPTHDSPVT
+613 SPVQDSVVT
-622 VQSFQSLNGICRR
+622 IQSFQSPNGSGRR
-635 EDIFERSKHSD
+635 DDTSDRSKHSD
-646 YKNDPTKNK
+646 TKNEPVRNK
-655 TLEEVIESLKNWI
+655 SLEEVIESLKNWI
-668 QLQDIGFR
+668 QQQDTSFR
-676 DTFLEYSKHP
+676 DTFLEYSRHP

-733 FEASDGKP
+733 FEASDAKP
-741 SGQEPPVVQ
+741 NGLESPGTPA
-750 TVPTSVTP
+750 VPASLTP

-763 SHFTTADDCLK
+763 SHFTSAEECLK
-774 NFSKRIKETYGD
+774 IFPKKIKEVYGD

-801 INMTDFRTMLHHML
+801 INMADFRTLLHHML
-815 ITLKEEEFMRLL
+815 ITLKDEEFLRLL
-827 ESMNLK
+827 DAMNLK

-847 EKRQFKKDDPPQRLI
+847 EKKQFRKDDPPQRLI
-862 RPKPKN
+862 RPKPKT
-868 TDSDLACEQ
+868 TDSELACDQ
-877 AHNYLVSEARNRWFD
+877 AHNYLVSEAKNRWFD

-900 DNEGNGILRRRDI
+900 DSEGNGILRRKDI
-913 RNSLYGFDIPITPRE
+913 RNALFGFDIPITPRE
-928 FEKLWARYDT
+928 FEKLWAKYDT

-958 PSIHRPYAVDHFN
+958 PSIHRPYAMEHFN

-979 EQILEET
+979 EQITEET
-986 KELQHYLE
+986 KELQQYME
-994 SRPFKDKFKDH
+994 MNKPIKDKLKDH
-1005 YQDISLAF
+1005 YQDINQAMG
-1013 AKLDKQKNAFISL
+1013 KLDKHKSSVISL
-1026 NELQKVLQEYHPN
+1026 NELHKLLQEYHPN
-1039 ITEEEITT
+1039 ITEEEITA
-1047 MLKSWGISYNDNII
+1047 MLKSLGIAYNDNLI
-1061 YYHEFLKALDNLK
+1061 YYHDFLKALENLK
-1074 RVKAHPKEKEECQP
+1074 PIKSHSREKEEPQP
-1088 IVFSVL
+1088 ISFSAL
-1094 TPDQVLKKMKEM
+1094 TPEQALKKMKEM
-1106 VSANYNTFFK
+1106 VTMNCHAFCK
-1116 AFAAYDK
+1116 AFSACDK

-1141 CLKLKDS
+1141 CPKLKDS
-1148 QYTYVLKKL
+1148 QYSYVLKKL

-1176 FFEETAAEWSDKMQ
+1176 FFEETAAEWTEKMQ
-1190 RACRPKSPKDQF
+1190 RASRPKSPKDQF
-1202 LKDILTRIRDVVT
+1202 LKEILMRIRDVVT
-1215 ARYLIIAQ
+1215 TRYLNISQ
-1223 EFSDLDC
+1223 EFSDIDC
-1230 SKSNL
+1230 CKSNL
-1235 ISREDFK
+1235 VNREDFR
-1242 GIFNRHIQILNDEQF
+1242 IVCNRHFQVLSDEQF

-1270 RLKYQDFLSKFNMEK
+1270 RLKYQEFLNKFNMEK
-1285 ALSPPATGDSVKT
+1285 TLSPPASVESLK
-1298 QRSGGNTPEAEAAAA
+1298 RSGGTTPEAEAA
-1313 AAPAAT
+1313 PQGPVPT
-1319 APAPA
+1319 A
-1324 PGSAP
+1324 PGSSAP
-1329 ATGGGSAPGSAPRPQ
+1329 GSSAPGSASRPQ
-1344 TGDEIVPGTAAS
+1344 TIHESAPATAS
-1356 AASRA
+1356 STASRA
-1361 WVPPLQNCEVI
+1361 WVPPLQNLEVI
-1372 ENKLR
+1372 ETKLR
-1377 KKIQGCWKEML
+1377 KKMQGFWKEML

-1397 KQGEITVAEF
+1397 KQGEITVADF

-1413 YNLEISKD
+1413 YNLDISKE

-1428 KYDLKNCGKFAY
+1428 KYDLKNNGKFAY

-1452 AKETSLMQRMKIQQ
+1452 PKETSLMQRMKIQQ

-1472 SGTQSAS
+1472 AGTQSAS

>member
-1 MKGGERKARELIR
+1 MSGPCPGSSCFHAAEARLWPRDSPVIGCYFPFCPREVIR
-14 TVVNSVDLGSLH
+14 TVVNSVDLGNLNS
-26 PMPSGMKADARP
+26 STTGIKADVRP

-49 SGRSLIK
+49 TGRNLVK
-56 SSSSTCVVNP
+56 SSSSISVVNP

-85 EDLKKAFSI
+85 DELKKAFSI
-94 IDSEQTLRVTKNQL
+94 IDSEQTLRVTKSQL

-145 ARFGRLITNVHSLKR
+145 ARFGRLITNVNSLKR
-160 VPGKQ
+160 TPGKQ
-165 CNVRSLNQLECQ
+165 FTSKSLNQLECM
-177 LGEKIFKNI
+177 LGEKIFKNVKSI
-186 KGVTKAFKL
+186 TKAFKL

-200 SGQIHPNGLRQVL
+200 SGQIHPSGLRQVL

-222 DEFEKLWNRYSIGK
+222 EEFEKLWNRYSLGK
-236 DAALDYNAFLKN
+236 DTALDYNAFLKN

-258 YSMNSKAQGPL
+258 YNFVSK
-269 PLPTQ
+269 
-274 PIPLDTVPWAPVSVG
+274 
-289 PDVLECTWRVKP
+289 ECAWRVKP
-301 ENKYVFSFSSTS
+301 DSKYVFSFSSTS

-330 REFGVSTL
+330 KEFGVSTA

-360 KIVVDNFIF
+360 KVVVDNFIF

-405 VDNGAMIPMR
+405 AENGNMIPMR
-415 KKKRM
+415 KKKRV
-420 CGAEPIFKENIIVKL
+420 CGSEPVFKESILVKL
-435 CRHVDD
+435 CRLVDD
-441 GFSALKKAFHTVN
+441 NFFALKKAFHTIN

-461 TGKELRH
+461 TGKEMRH
-468 ILNCIL
+468 ILSTVL
-474 WKISDGEYKEL
+474 WKVSDSEYKEL
-485 MQILDPAG
+485 MQILDPTG
-493 SGYVNYITF
+493 SGYINYITL

-507 EENSVIRKKRL
+507 EDSSMMKKKRPN
-518 SGLRDERIPQFLA
+518 GLKDEKAPQFLA

-536 EVLQDAISKNSQ
+536 EVLQDAISKNLQ
-548 DFHTLLKTY
+548 DFHVLLKTH

-562 GLISRNNLKK
+562 GLISRNHLKK
-572 ILQTFCRYLSDE
+572 ILQTFCRYLTDE
-584 HLTKLCDKFQDVIS
+584 HLTKLCDKFQDVTS
-598 GGILYKKLLSSIGVP
+598 GGILYKKLLASIGIM
-613 SPTHDSPVT
+613 SPIQDSIVT
-622 VQSFQSLNGICRR
+622 IQSFQSPNGSRR
-635 EDIFERSKHSD
+635 DDTSDRSKHSD
-646 YKNDPTKNK
+646 YKNEPVRNK
-655 TLEEVIESLKNWI
+655 SLEEVIESLKNWI
-668 QLQDIGFR
+668 QQQDTSFR
-676 DTFLEYSKHP
+676 DTFLEYSRHP

-733 FEASDGKP
+733 FEASDAKP
-741 SGQEPPVVQ
+741 NGLESPGTPA
-750 TVPTSVTP
+750 VPASLTP

-763 SHFTTADDCLK
+763 SHFTSAEECLK
-774 NFSKRIKETYGD
+774 IFPKKIKEIYGD

-801 INMTDFRTMLHHML
+801 INMSDFRTLLHHML
-815 ITLKEEEFMRLL
+815 ITLKDEEFLRLL
-827 ESMNLK
+827 DAMNLK

-847 EKRQFKKDDPPQRLI
+847 EKKQFRKDDPPQRLI
-862 RPKPKN
+862 RPKPKT
-868 TDSDLACEQ
+868 TDSELACDQ
-877 AHNYLVSEARNRWFD
+877 AHNYLVSEAKNRWFD

-900 DNEGNGILRRRDI
+900 DSEGNGILRRKDI
-913 RNSLYGFDIPITPRE
+913 RNALFGFDIPITPRE

-938 TQKGYITYQ
+938 TQKGYVTYQ

-958 PSIHRPYAVDHFN
+958 PSIHRPYAIEHFN

-979 EQILEET
+979 EQIMEET
-986 KELQHYLE
+986 KELQQYME
-994 SRPFKDKFKDH
+994 MNKPFKDKLKDH
-1005 YQDISLAF
+1005 YQDINQAMG
-1013 AKLDKQKNAFISL
+1013 KLDKHKSSVISL
-1026 NELQKVLQEYHPN
+1026 NELHKLLQEYHPN
-1039 ITEEEITT
+1039 ITEEEITA
-1047 MLKSWGISYNDNII
+1047 MLKSLGIAYNDNLI
-1061 YYHEFLKALDNLK
+1061 YYHDFLKALENLK
-1074 RVKAHPKEKEECQP
+1074 PIKSHSREKEEPQP
-1088 IVFSVL
+1088 ISFSAL
-1094 TPDQVLKKMKEM
+1094 TPEQALKKMKEM
-1106 VSANYNTFFK
+1106 VTMNCHAFCK
-1116 AFAAYDK
+1116 AFSACDK

-1141 CLKLKDS
+1141 CPKLKDS
-1148 QYTYVLKKL
+1148 QYSYVLKKL

-1176 FFEETAAEWSDKMQ
+1176 FFEETAAEWTEKMQ
-1190 RACRPKSPKDQF
+1190 RASRPKSPKDQF
-1202 LKDILTRIRDVVT
+1202 LKEILMRIRDVVT
-1215 ARYLIIAQ
+1215 TRYLNISQ
-1223 EFSDLDC
+1223 EFSDIDC
-1230 SKSNL
+1230 CKSNL
-1235 ISREDFK
+1235 VNREDFR
-1242 GIFNRHIQILNDEQF
+1242 IVCNRHFQVLSDEQF

-1270 RLKYQDFLSKFNMEK
+1270 RLKYQEFLNKFNMEK
-1285 ALSPPATGDSVKT
+1285 TLSPPASVESLK
-1298 QRSGGNTPEAEAAAA
+1298 RSGGTTPEAEAAQQGP
-1313 AAPAAT
+1313 APAAG
-1319 APAPA
+1319 
-1324 PGSAP
+1324 GS
-1329 ATGGGSAPGSAPRPQ
+1329 SAPGSASRPQ
-1344 TGDEIVPGTAAS
+1344 TIHESAPGTAS
-1356 AASRA
+1356 STASRA
-1361 WVPPLQNCEVI
+1361 WVPPLQNLEVI
-1372 ENKLR
+1372 ETKLR
-1377 KKIQGCWKEML
+1377 KKMQGFWKEML

-1397 KQGEITVAEF
+1397 KQGEITVADF

-1413 YNLEISKD
+1413 YNLDISKE

-1428 KYDLKNCGKFAY
+1428 KYDLKNNGKFAY

-1452 AKETSLMQRMKIQQ
+1452 PKETSLMQRMKIQQ

-1472 SGTQSAS
+1472 AGTQSAS

>member
-1 MKGGERKARELIR
+1 MKGGERKAREVIR
-14 TVVNSVDLGSLH
+14 TVVNSVDLGNLNS
-26 PMPSGMKADARP
+26 PTTGIKADVRP

-49 SGRSLIK
+49 TGRSLVK
-56 SSSSTCVVNP
+56 SSSSISVVNP

-85 EDLKKAFSI
+85 DELKKAFSI
-94 IDSEQTLRVTKNQL
+94 IDSEQTLRVTKSQL

-145 ARFGRLITNVHSLKR
+145 ARFGRLITNVNSLKR
-160 VPGKQ
+160 TPGKQ
-165 CNVRSLNQLECQ
+165 FTSKSLNQLECM
-177 LGEKIFKNI
+177 LGEKIFKNVKSI
-186 KGVTKAFKL
+186 TKAFKL

-200 SGQIHPNGLRQVL
+200 SGQIHPSGLRQVL

-222 DEFEKLWNRYSIGK
+222 EEFEKLWNRYSLGK
-236 DAALDYNAFLKN
+236 DTALDYNAFLKN

-258 YSMNSKAQGPL
+258 YNFVSKDCA
-269 PLPTQ
+269 
-274 PIPLDTVPWAPVSVG
+274 
-289 PDVLECTWRVKP
+289 WRVKP
-301 ENKYVFSFSSTS
+301 DSKYVFSFSSTS

-330 REFGVSTL
+330 KEFGVSTA

-360 KIVVDNFIF
+360 KVVVDNFIF

-405 VDNGAMIPMR
+405 AENGNMIPMR
-415 KKKRM
+415 KKKRV
-420 CGAEPIFKENIIVKL
+420 CGSEPVFKESILVKL
-435 CRHVDD
+435 CRLVDD
-441 GFSALKKAFHTVN
+441 NFFALKKAFHSIN

-461 TGKELRH
+461 TGKEMRH
-468 ILNCIL
+468 ILSTVL
-474 WKISDGEYKEL
+474 WKVSDSEYKEL
-485 MQILDPAG
+485 MQILDPTG
-493 SGYVNYITF
+493 SGYINYITL

-507 EENSVIRKKRL
+507 EDSSMMKKKRPN
-518 SGLRDERIPQFLA
+518 GLKDEKAPQFLA

-536 EVLQDAISKNSQ
+536 EVLQDAISKNLQ
-548 DFHTLLKTY
+548 DFHVLLKTH

-562 GLISRNNLKK
+562 GLISRNHLKK
-572 ILQTFCRYLSDE
+572 ILQTFCRYLTDE
-584 HLTKLCDKFQDVIS
+584 HLTKLCDKFQDATS
-598 GGILYKKLLSSIGVP
+598 GGILYKKLLASIGIM
-613 SPTHDSPVT
+613 SPVQDSVVT
-622 VQSFQSLNGICRR
+622 IQSFQSPNGSGRR
-635 EDIFERSKHSD
+635 DDTSDRSKHSD
-646 YKNDPTKNK
+646 TKNEPVRNK
-655 TLEEVIESLKNWI
+655 SLEEVIESLKNWI
-668 QLQDIGFR
+668 QQQDTSFR
-676 DTFLEYSKHP
+676 DTFLEYSRHP

-733 FEASDGKP
+733 FEASDAKP
-741 SGQEPPVVQ
+741 NGLESPGTPA
-750 TVPTSVTP
+750 VPASLTP

-763 SHFTTADDCLK
+763 SHFTSAEECLK
-774 NFSKRIKETYGD
+774 IFPKKIKEVYGD

-801 INMTDFRTMLHHML
+801 INMADFRTLLHHML
-815 ITLKEEEFMRLL
+815 ITLKDEEFLRLL
-827 ESMNLK
+827 DAMNLK

-847 EKRQFKKDDPPQRLI
+847 EKKQFRKDDPPQRLI
-862 RPKPKN
+862 RPKPKT
-868 TDSDLACEQ
+868 TDSELACDQ
-877 AHNYLVSEARNRWFD
+877 AHNYLVSEAKNRWFD

-900 DNEGNGILRRRDI
+900 DSEGNGILRRKDI
-913 RNSLYGFDIPITPRE
+913 RNALFGFDIPITPRE
-928 FEKLWARYDT
+928 FEKLWA
-938 TQKGYITYQ
+938 
-947 EFLSRLGIEYS
+947 
-958 PSIHRPYAVDHFN
+958 
-971 FMGHFTKP
+971 
-979 EQILEET
+979 
-986 KELQHYLE
+986 
-994 SRPFKDKFKDH
+994 KDKLKDH
-1005 YQDISLAF
+1005 YQDINQAMG
-1013 AKLDKQKNAFISL
+1013 KLDKHKSSVISL
-1026 NELQKVLQEYHPN
+1026 NELHKLLQEYHPN
-1039 ITEEEITT
+1039 ITEEEITA
-1047 MLKSWGISYNDNII
+1047 MLKSLGIAYNDNLI
-1061 YYHEFLKALDNLK
+1061 YYHDFLKALENLK
-1074 RVKAHPKEKEECQP
+1074 PIKSHSREKEEPQP
-1088 IVFSVL
+1088 ISFSAL
-1094 TPDQVLKKMKEM
+1094 TPEQALKKMKEM
-1106 VSANYNTFFK
+1106 VTMNCHAFCK
-1116 AFAAYDK
+1116 AFSACDK

-1141 CLKLKDS
+1141 CPKLKDS
-1148 QYTYVLKKL
+1148 QYSYVLKKL

-1176 FFEETAAEWSDKMQ
+1176 FFEETAAEWTEKMQ
-1190 RACRPKSPKDQF
+1190 RASRPKSPKDQF
-1202 LKDILTRIRDVVT
+1202 LKEILMRIRDVVT
-1215 ARYLIIAQ
+1215 TRYLNISQ
-1223 EFSDLDC
+1223 EFSDIDC
-1230 SKSNL
+1230 CKSNL
-1235 ISREDFK
+1235 VNREDFR
-1242 GIFNRHIQILNDEQF
+1242 IVCNRHFQVLSDEQF

-1270 RLKYQDFLSKFNMEK
+1270 RLKYQEFLNKFNMEK
-1285 ALSPPATGDSVKT
+1285 TLSPPASVESLK
-1298 QRSGGNTPEAEAAAA
+1298 RSGGTTPEAEAA
-1313 AAPAAT
+1313 PQGPVPT
-1319 APAPA
+1319 A
-1324 PGSAP
+1324 PGSSAP
-1329 ATGGGSAPGSAPRPQ
+1329 GSSAPGSASRPQ
-1344 TGDEIVPGTAAS
+1344 TIHESAPATAS
-1356 AASRA
+1356 STASRA
-1361 WVPPLQNCEVI
+1361 WVPPLQNLEVI
-1372 ENKLR
+1372 ETKLR
-1377 KKIQGCWKEML
+1377 KKMQGFWKEML

-1397 KQGEITVAEF
+1397 KQGEITVADF

-1413 YNLEISKD
+1413 YNLDISKE

-1428 KYDLKNCGKFAY
+1428 KYDLKNNGKFAY

-1452 AKETSLMQRMKIQQ
+1452 PKETSLMQRMKIQQ

-1472 SGTQSAS
+1472 AGTQSAS

>member
-1 MKGGERKARELIR
+1 MVAVAAVVAVVLVMEVVAVVAVMAVVAAPHCVELIR

-26 PMPSGMKADARP
+26 PTTAGIKADARP
-38 HSSPLGITTPN
+38 HSSPFGITTAN
-49 SGRSLIK
+49 AGRNLIK
-56 SSSSTCVVNP
+56 SSSSICVVNP
-66 VLSFA
+66 ILSFA
-71 DLDRIFFQKILKKE
+71 DLDRIFFQKILEKE
-85 EDLKKAFSI
+85 DDLKKAFNI

-160 VPGKQ
+160 VTGKQ
-165 CNVRSLNQLECQ
+165 CNIRSLNQLECL
-177 LGEKIFKNI
+177 LGEKIFKNVKSI
-186 KGVTKAFKL
+186 TKAFKL
-195 FDCTQ
+195 FDCTH

-222 DEFEKLWNRYSIGK
+222 DEFEKLWSRYSIGK
-236 DAALDYNAFLKN
+236 DTALDYNAFLKN
-248 LAMNI
+248 LAVNI

-258 YSMNSKAQGPL
+258 YSLGNKAQGPL

-274 PIPLDTVPWAPVSVG
+274 PIPLDTVPWAPGSMG
-289 PDVLECTWRVKP
+289 PDILECTWRVKP

-321 MDEIEAAFC
+321 MDDIEAAFFK
-330 REFGVSTL
+330 EFGVSTT

-346 FDTTKRGYVSLNYL
+346 FDTNKRGYLSLNHL
-360 KIVVDNFIF
+360 NTVVDNFIF

-382 LGFKTTGKIA
+382 LGFKTTSKIA

-405 VDNGAMIPMR
+405 VDNGYMIPLR

-420 CGAEPIFKENIIVKL
+420 SGEEPIYKENIIMKL
-435 CRHVDD
+435 CRHVED
-441 GFSALKKAFHTVN
+441 FSSLKKAFHMIN

-461 TGKELRH
+461 TGKELRQ
-468 ILNCIL
+468 ILNCAL
-474 WKISDGEYKEL
+474 WKVNDLEYKEL

-493 SGYVNYITF
+493 SGCVHYITL

-507 EENSVIRKKRL
+507 EESSALRKKRL
-518 SGLRDERIPQFLA
+518 NGFKDEKTPQFLA
-531 WDSVE
+531 WDSME
-536 EVLQDAISKNSQ
+536 EVLHDAISKNLQ
-548 DFHTLLKTY
+548 GFHTLLKTY
-557 DIGDT
+557 DIGDS
-562 GLISRNNLKK
+562 GVISRNNLKK
-572 ILQTFCRYLSDE
+572 ILQMVCRYLSDE
-584 HLTKLCDKFQDVIS
+584 HLTKLCDKFHDATS
-598 GGILYKKLLSSIGVP
+598 GGILYKKLLASIGITSLP
-613 SPTHDSPVT
+613 QDSPVT
-622 VQSFQSLNGICRR
+622 VQSFQSLNGTCRR
-635 EDIFERSKHSD
+635 DDVYERSKHGD
-646 YKNDPTKNK
+646 YRNEPMKNK
-655 TLEEVIESLKNWI
+655 ALEEVIESLKNWI
-668 QLQDIGFR
+668 QLQDTGFR

-733 FEASDGKP
+733 FEASEGKP
-741 SGQEPPVVQ
+741 GGQEPSGILA
-750 TVPTSVTP
+750 VPTAATP
-758 KTSFE
+758 KGSFE
-763 SHFTTADDCLK
+763 SHFTSAEECLK
-774 NFSKRIKETYGD
+774 NFPKKIKEIYGD

-801 INMTDFRTMLHHML
+801 INMVEFRTMLHHVL
-815 ITLKEEEFMRLL
+815 ITLKDDEFMRLL

-847 EKRQFKKDDPPQRLI
+847 EKKQFKKDDPPQRLI
-862 RPKPKN
+862 RPKLKN
-868 TDSDLACEQ
+868 TDSELACDQ

-900 DNEGNGILRRRDI
+900 DSEGNGILRRRDI

-938 TQKGYITYQ
+938 AQKGYVTYQ
-947 EFLSRLGIEYS
+947 EFLNRLGIEYS

-979 EQILEET
+979 EPILEESR
-986 KELQHYLE
+986 ELQQYLE
-994 SRPFKDKFKDH
+994 SARPF
-1005 YQDISLAF
+1005 
-1013 AKLDKQKNAFISL
+1013 N
-1026 NELQKVLQEYHPN
+1026 
-1039 ITEEEITT
+1039 
-1047 MLKSWGISYNDNII
+1047 WGISCNDDII
-1061 YYHEFLKALDNLK
+1061 YYHEFLKTLDNFNP
-1074 RVKAHPKEKEECQP
+1074 VKAHPKEKEECQA
-1088 IVFSVL
+1088 VGFSTL
-1094 TPDQVLKKMKEM
+1094 APNQALKKMKEV
-1106 VSANYNTFFK
+1106 VSANYEALFK

-1141 CLKLKDS
+1141 CFKLKDS

-1157 RLHLNTHIN
+1157 RLHLHTHIN

-1190 RACRPKSPKDQF
+1190 KACRPKSLKDQF

-1215 ARYLIIAQ
+1215 TRYLNISQ
-1223 EFSDLDC
+1223 EFSDIDC
-1230 SKSNL
+1230 SRSNL
-1235 ISREDFK
+1235 ISREDFRS
-1242 GIFNRHIQILNDEQF
+1242 ICNRYFQILNDEQF
-1257 ESLWNELPLNSEG
+1257 ESLWNELPLHSEG
-1270 RLKYQDFLSKFNMEK
+1270 RLKYLDFLNKFNMEK
-1285 ALSPPATGDSVKT
+1285 ALSPPATADSAKT
-1298 QRSGGNTPEAEAAAA
+1298 QRSRGNSPEAAAVT
-1313 AAPAAT
+1313 AAPGT
-1319 APAPA
+1319 APPTA
-1324 PGSAP
+1324 
-1329 ATGGGSAPGSAPRPQ
+1329 GGSAPGAAPRPQ
-1344 TGDEIVPGTAAS
+1344 TGHETVPATAGS
-1356 AASRA
+1356 TASRA
-1361 WVPPLQNCEVI
+1361 WLPLLQNCEAI
-1372 ENKLR
+1372 EAKLR
-1377 KKIQGCWKEML
+1377 KRIQGCWKEML

-1397 KQGEITVAEF
+1397 KHAEITVAEF
-1407 QALVDK
+1407 QALADK
-1413 YNLEISKD
+1413 YNLEIGKE

-1428 KYDLKNCGKFAY
+1428 KYDLKNNGKFAY

-1503 SYDESGTG
+1503 SYDEAGTG

-1545 SSKISYNDFLRAFL
+1545 SSKIPYNDFLRAFL

>member
-1 MKGGERKARELIR
+1 MKGGERKSSLLNSDLALAIHASTPSKYTVLESILPREVIR
-14 TVVNSVDLGSLH
+14 TVVNSVDLGNLNS
-26 PMPSGMKADARP
+26 STTGIKADVRP

-49 SGRSLIK
+49 TGRNLVK
-56 SSSSTCVVNP
+56 SSSSISVVNP

-85 EDLKKAFSI
+85 DELKKAFSI
-94 IDSEQTLRVTKNQL
+94 IDSEQTLRVTKSQL

-145 ARFGRLITNVHSLKR
+145 ARFGRLITNVNSLKR
-160 VPGKQ
+160 TPGKQ
-165 CNVRSLNQLECQ
+165 FTSKSLNQLECM
-177 LGEKIFKNI
+177 LGEKIFKNVKSI
-186 KGVTKAFKL
+186 TKAFKL

-200 SGQIHPNGLRQVL
+200 SGQIHPSGLRQVL

-222 DEFEKLWNRYSIGK
+222 EEFEKLWNRYSLGK
-236 DAALDYNAFLKN
+236 DTALDYNAFLKN

-258 YSMNSKAQGPL
+258 YNFVSK
-269 PLPTQ
+269 
-274 PIPLDTVPWAPVSVG
+274 
-289 PDVLECTWRVKP
+289 ECAWRVKP
-301 ENKYVFSFSSTS
+301 DSKYVFSFSSTS

-330 REFGVSTL
+330 KEFGVSTA

-360 KIVVDNFIF
+360 KVVVDNFIF

-405 VDNGAMIPMR
+405 AENGNMIPMR
-415 KKKRM
+415 KKKRV
-420 CGAEPIFKENIIVKL
+420 CGSEPVFKESILVKL
-435 CRHVDD
+435 CRLVDD
-441 GFSALKKAFHTVN
+441 NFFALKKAFHTIN

-461 TGKELRH
+461 TGKEMRH
-468 ILNCIL
+468 ILSTVL
-474 WKISDGEYKEL
+474 WKVSDSEYKEL
-485 MQILDPAG
+485 MQILDPTG
-493 SGYVNYITF
+493 SGYINYITL

-507 EENSVIRKKRL
+507 EDSSMMKKKRPN
-518 SGLRDERIPQFLA
+518 GLKDEKAPQFLA

-536 EVLQDAISKNSQ
+536 EVLQDAISKNLQ
-548 DFHTLLKTY
+548 DFHVLLKTH

-562 GLISRNNLKK
+562 GLISRNHLKK
-572 ILQTFCRYLSDE
+572 ILQTFCRYLTDE
-584 HLTKLCDKFQDVIS
+584 HLTKLCDKFQDVTS
-598 GGILYKKLLSSIGVP
+598 GGILYKKLLASIGIM
-613 SPTHDSPVT
+613 SPIQDSIVT
-622 VQSFQSLNGICRR
+622 IQSFQSPNGSRR
-635 EDIFERSKHSD
+635 DDTSDRSKHSD
-646 YKNDPTKNK
+646 YKNEPVRNK
-655 TLEEVIESLKNWI
+655 SLEEVIESLKNWI
-668 QLQDIGFR
+668 QQQDTSFR
-676 DTFLEYSKHP
+676 DTFLEYSRHP

-733 FEASDGKP
+733 FEASDAKP
-741 SGQEPPVVQ
+741 NGLESPGTPA
-750 TVPTSVTP
+750 VPASLTP

-763 SHFTTADDCLK
+763 SHFTSAEECLK
-774 NFSKRIKETYGD
+774 IFPKKIKEIYGD

-801 INMTDFRTMLHHML
+801 INMSDFRTLLHHML
-815 ITLKEEEFMRLL
+815 ITLKDEEFLRLL
-827 ESMNLK
+827 DAMNLK

-847 EKRQFKKDDPPQRLI
+847 EKKQFRKDDPPQRLI
-862 RPKPKN
+862 RPKPKT
-868 TDSDLACEQ
+868 TDSELACDQ
-877 AHNYLVSEARNRWFD
+877 AHNYLVSEAKNRWFD

-900 DNEGNGILRRRDI
+900 DSEGNGILRRKDI
-913 RNSLYGFDIPITPRE
+913 RNALFGFDIPITPRE

-938 TQKGYITYQ
+938 TQKGYVTYQ

-958 PSIHRPYAVDHFN
+958 PSIHRPYAIEHFN

-979 EQILEET
+979 EQIMEET
-986 KELQHYLE
+986 KELQQYME
-994 SRPFKDKFKDH
+994 MNKPFKDKLKDH
-1005 YQDISLAF
+1005 YQDINQAMG
-1013 AKLDKQKNAFISL
+1013 KLDKHKSSVISL
-1026 NELQKVLQEYHPN
+1026 NELHKLLQEYHPN
-1039 ITEEEITT
+1039 ITEEEITA
-1047 MLKSWGISYNDNII
+1047 MLKSLGIAYNDNLI
-1061 YYHEFLKALDNLK
+1061 YYHDFLKALENLK
-1074 RVKAHPKEKEECQP
+1074 PIKSHSREKEEPQP
-1088 IVFSVL
+1088 ISFSAL
-1094 TPDQVLKKMKEM
+1094 TPEQALKKMKEM
-1106 VSANYNTFFK
+1106 VTMNCHAFCK
-1116 AFAAYDK
+1116 AFSACDK

-1141 CLKLKDS
+1141 CPKLKDS
-1148 QYTYVLKKL
+1148 QYSYVLKKL

-1176 FFEETAAEWSDKMQ
+1176 FFEETAAEWTEKMQ
-1190 RACRPKSPKDQF
+1190 RASRPKSPKDQF
-1202 LKDILTRIRDVVT
+1202 LKEILMRIRDVVT
-1215 ARYLIIAQ
+1215 TRYLNISQ
-1223 EFSDLDC
+1223 EFSDIDC
-1230 SKSNL
+1230 CKSNL
-1235 ISREDFK
+1235 VNREDFR
-1242 GIFNRHIQILNDEQF
+1242 IVCNRHFQVLSDEQF

-1270 RLKYQDFLSKFNMEK
+1270 RLKYQEFLNKFNMEK
-1285 ALSPPATGDSVKT
+1285 TLSPPASVESLK
-1298 QRSGGNTPEAEAAAA
+1298 RSGGTTPEAEAAQQGP
-1313 AAPAAT
+1313 APAAG
-1319 APAPA
+1319 
-1324 PGSAP
+1324 GS
-1329 ATGGGSAPGSAPRPQ
+1329 SAPGSASRPQ
-1344 TGDEIVPGTAAS
+1344 TIHESAPGTAS
-1356 AASRA
+1356 STASRA
-1361 WVPPLQNCEVI
+1361 WVPPLQNLEVI
-1372 ENKLR
+1372 ETKLR
-1377 KKIQGCWKEML
+1377 KKMQGFWKEML

-1397 KQGEITVAEF
+1397 KQGEITVADF

-1413 YNLEISKD
+1413 YNLDISKE

-1428 KYDLKNCGKFAY
+1428 KYDLKNNGKFAY

-1452 AKETSLMQRMKIQQ
+1452 PKETSLMQRMKIQQ

-1472 SGTQSAS
+1472 AGTQSAS